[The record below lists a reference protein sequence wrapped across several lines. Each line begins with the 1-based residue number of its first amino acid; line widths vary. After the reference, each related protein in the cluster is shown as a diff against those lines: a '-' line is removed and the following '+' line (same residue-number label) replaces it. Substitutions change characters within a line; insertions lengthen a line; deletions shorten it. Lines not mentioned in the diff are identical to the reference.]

1 LQKKGDDNSETKK
14 YGSLEISSVK
24 TPSLASTLANLP
36 GLNDS
41 WKTKFLSNYINSV
54 DSSKSATKEK
64 RKGDVVTIDE
74 SEDSNLD
81 TSAGDIVEPSLL
93 GNSDDIAAEDSNDS
107 IAMSLEDT
115 EDAPDTG
122 DLGVPGLETSDNS
135 GDLTQANDNTVP
147 EGTDNMDL
155 PLED

>member
-1 LQKKGDDNSETKK
+1 
-14 YGSLEISSVK
+14 
-24 TPSLASTLANLP
+24 
-36 GLNDS
+36 
-41 WKTKFLSNYINSV
+41 V